1 MRGQQTQTRSLK
13 AETLLRSILPVSHQ
27 ITRWP
32 ALQSFCSPLDW
43 LLRSSGTGKS
53 GSSLV
58 ESRNLRSYCRGRL
71 LEAGTSCSRLDS
83 IPCSCTCHDGTTIG
97 SSAGSRSLNAVAPA
111 DLVWQWDQRKPG
123 INCLTS
129 NTFGS
134 STSGASPHSGRHA
147 LMHTK
152 RRLQNFLS
160 TECTENIA
168 VYSKGIRLL
177 GCVETVAAT
186 VKPGRSTTCA
196 CAAPSSFT

>member
-1 MRGQQTQTRSLK
+1 MKTASWALALSGRIARGQQTQAWSLK
-13 AETLLRSILPVSHQ
+13 AETLLRSILPVSHL
-27 ITRWP
+27 ITRRP
-32 ALQSFCSPLDW
+32 AVHSIYRGRSAPSSNGGRW

-58 ESRNLRSYCRGRL
+58 GSRNFRSYCRGRL

-83 IPCSCTCHDGTTIG
+83 IPCSCTCRDGTTIG

-168 VYSKGIRLL
+168 VYS
-177 GCVETVAAT
+177 
-186 VKPGRSTTCA
+186 
-196 CAAPSSFT
+196 